1 MFHCVFL
8 GFIGSVCFVLYGRNY
23 WIFVFV
29 CIM

>member
-8 GFIGSVCFVLYGRNY
+8 GFGGSVCFVLHSRNF

-29 CIM
+29 YRM